1 MVFPAINLN
10 ECAAMDFGREIR
22 RRREALGMTLEQ
34 LAESSKLTPNY
45 IGTIENGKRD
55 PSLSTVLALARGL
68 RVPPAELFGGLEDL
82 SPPATEAGLLFDGS
96 PSDVQ
101 EAVLQI
107 LRSVAK
113 RRRAKAGR
121 DAENLRETG

>member
-1 MVFPAINLN
+1 
-10 ECAAMDFGREIR
+10 MDFGREIR

-68 RVPPAELFGGLEDL
+68 RVAPAELFGGLEDL

-101 EAVLQI
+101 DAVLQI

-113 RRRAKAGR
+113 RRRAKAGH
-121 DAENLRETG
+121 ESLRETGSG